1 MENLFLYLVKVSALI
16 ALFSLSYNFFLK
28 KDTFF
33 SSIRFFLIS
42 GIATSFILPLFTITK
57 IIWVDPSPILQQ
69 ITTKSLP
76 VIPAP
81 APALEESFEMNLW
94 YVAGIIYLIGA
105 LFFLFRFI
113 ADIYRVST
121 ILKNQNLKK
130 VDGFKFIDTDK
141 NISPFSFFRYIVF
154 TSSALSTEELN
165 NIIAHEKV
173 HSSQLHSLDMIISQ
187 LACIVLWFNPFIWL
201 YKKQI
206 AQNLEFIADAGAIKA
221 VADSE
226 AYQKTLLKITLQPQ
240 CIAITNHFYQ
250 SLIKKRIIM
259 LNKKQSKKLNFIKF
273 AIIVPVVGAFIYFF
287 QTEVVAQERT
297 ITQKKEI
304 STAQKEIQPKEAVAY
319 GSELTYPADA
329 TVRIDKDITDAVM
342 NERKKMFKDIFDAD
356 VFFKNVRRNSKG
368 EITAIKVMVKDKDH
382 KLNYPVYEVT
392 SDDNTAILPFTLS
405 IEKKNK
411 NGKNIIS
418 YNKIEVSVAK
428 AETTTSP
435 LSEEKFKHEIHS
447 PTEYINSRRK
457 NRDVVVIVNG
467 EIQNSKYIDT
477 PPGEKFETIMEI
489 DAASALKKY
498 NVKAKDGAIV
508 LTTAKIENPI
518 SSSVNKTAPDPYSF
532 TSNAGNVTNR
542 SINTSITENVGQMNS
557 GSSRFVTVQTL
568 RYNDGTIIAN
578 DGENIYFMI
587 NSTTTNIQ
595 LNSYKEDLE
604 KAGIK
609 TEYSDIKRNNTGKI
623 ISIKIKLADKNAN
636 SKATGS
642 WDIKKK
648 DSTIPDIY
656 IGKIKDK
663 LTVSAA
669 SE

>member
-42 GIATSFILPLFTITK
+42 GIAASFILPLFTITK

-221 VADSE
+221 VADSK

-297 ITQKKEI
+297 ITQKEEI

-418 YNKIEVSVAK
+418 YNQIEQSVAK
-428 AETTTSP
+428 AETTTST

-557 GSSRFVTVQTL
+557 GSSRFITVQTL

-578 DGENIYFMI
+578 DGENIYFVI

-609 TEYSDIKRNNTGKI
+609 TEYSDIKRNSTGKI
-623 ISIKIKLADKNAN
+623 ISIKIKLTDKNAN

>member
-42 GIATSFILPLFTITK
+42 GIAASFILPLFTITK

-221 VADSE
+221 VADSK

-297 ITQKKEI
+297 ITQKEEV

-418 YNKIEVSVAK
+418 YNQIEQSVAK

-557 GSSRFVTVQTL
+557 GSSRFITVQTL